1 MMLKRWTPSVCACSA
16 ASTVF
21 AGAYWLSNKLTSLRD
36 DVGSGVF
43 SWEHLIP
50 FVPWTIVPY
59 LSILVFFLMSFFVGG
74 DRKELQ
80 RHVIRVILV
89 LVISLAC
96 YALFPLRF
104 TFERPPV
111 DGPFGPFYA
120 LLETFD
126 LPYNRAPSLHIS
138 VLVLLWSRLAPHLS
152 ALQGICLKA
161 WFCLIAGSVLTTYQH
176 HVIDIPGGIL
186 VGAAAVF
193 LTTSRGA
200 RRSNVQSGDP
210 ATFA

>member
-1 MMLKRWTPSVCACSA
+1 MLKRWTPSLCACLA
-16 ASTVF
+16 ASMVF
-21 AGAYWLSNKLTSLRD
+21 AVTYWLSNKLTSLRG

-59 LSILVFFLMSFFVGG
+59 LSILAFFLLSFFVDG
-74 DRKELQ
+74 DRKELL
-80 RHVIRVILV
+80 RHVNRVILV
-89 LVISLAC
+89 LVISLVC

-104 TFERPPV
+104 TFERPVV

-120 LLETFD
+120 LLEAFD

-138 VLVLLWSRLAPHLS
+138 VLVLLWARLAPRLS

-161 WFCLIAGSVLTTYQH
+161 WFFLIAGSVLTTYQH
-176 HVIDIPGGIL
+176 HVIDIPGGLL

-193 LTTSRGA
+193 LTTASLSEWLSRAFA
-200 RRSNVQSGDP
+200 RRLS
-210 ATFA
+210 A

>member
-1 MMLKRWTPSVCACSA
+1 MLKRWTPSLFSCFA
-16 ASTVF
+16 ASMIF
-21 AGAYWLSNKLTSLRD
+21 ASAYWLSNKLTSLRD

-59 LSILVFFLMSFFVGG
+59 LSIIVFFLLSFFVDR
-74 DRKELQ
+74 DRKELH
-80 RHVIRVILV
+80 RHVNRVILV
-89 LVISLAC
+89 LLVSLVC

-104 TFERPPV
+104 TFERPVV

-138 VLVLLWSRLAPHLS
+138 VLVLLWARLVPSLS
-152 ALQGICLKA
+152 VLQGVCLKA
-161 WFCLIAGSVLTTYQH
+161 WFLLIAGSVLTTYQH
-176 HVIDIPGGIL
+176 HVIDIPCGIL
-186 VGAAAVF
+186 VGAAAVL
-193 LTTSRGA
+193 LTSSSVAGALSRA
-200 RRSNVQSGDP
+200 LSRRLS
-210 ATFA
+210 A

>member
-1 MMLKRWTPSVCACSA
+1 MLKRWTPSVCACST
-16 ASTVF
+16 ASLVF

-43 SWEHLIP
+43 AWEHLIP

-59 LSILVFFLMSFFVGG
+59 LSILVFFPLSFFVDG
-74 DRKELQ
+74 DRKELR
-80 RHVIRVILV
+80 RHVNRVILV
-89 LVISLAC
+89 LVNSLAC

-104 TFERPPV
+104 TFERPLV

-138 VLVLLWSRLAPHLS
+138 VLVLVWARLTPRLS
-152 ALQGICLKA
+152 AFQCVCLKA
-161 WFCLIAGSVLTTYQH
+161 WFFLIAGSVLTTYQH

-193 LTTSRGA
+193 LTTSTMSKRLSRAFA
-200 RRSNVQSGDP
+200 RRL
-210 ATFA
+210 TK

>member
-1 MMLKRWTPSVCACSA
+1 MLKRWTLSLFFCIA
-16 ASTVF
+16 ASMVF
-21 AGAYWLSNKLTSLRD
+21 TGAYGLSNKLTSLRG
-36 DVGSGVF
+36 DVGSAVF

-59 LSILVFFLMSFFVGG
+59 LSILVFFLLSFFVDG

-80 RHVIRVILV
+80 RHVNRVILV
-89 LVISLAC
+89 LVISLVC

-104 TFERPPV
+104 TFERPVV
-111 DGPFGPFYA
+111 DGPFGPFYV

-138 VLVLLWSRLAPHLS
+138 VLVLLWARLAPRLS
-152 ALQGICLKA
+152 AVQGLCLKA
-161 WFCLIAGSVLTTYQH
+161 WFLLIAGSVLTTYQH
-176 HVIDIPGGIL
+176 HVIDIPGGVL

-193 LTTSRGA
+193 LTTTSMSERLSRPFS
-200 RRSNVQSGDP
+200 RRLS
-210 ATFA
+210 A